1 LLIRG
6 RIGSADH
13 GDDSVKRQQSNGFRL
28 YQFGVATIVGVPH
41 YHLPPE
47 HAPIAR
53 ESDFNGQRG
62 TVPDVLTAFL
72 FRAA

>member
-6 RIGSADH
+6 CVGSADQ
-13 GDDSVKRQQSNGFRL
+13 GDNAVERQQSNGFRL
-28 YQFGVATIVGVPH
+28 YQFGVATVVGVPH

-47 HAPIAR
+47 YAPIAR
-53 ESDFNGQRG
+53 ESEFNGQRG
-62 TVPDVLTAFL
+62 TVPGVLTALL